1 MPRPRRRATD
11 QLAPPDTGDRVS
23 TAMSL
28 LLTLHRAPTAGW
40 LADATATAA
49 EGIIGATHA
58 LVYFEEHDG
67 RLERHRPASDIRRRV
82 EERLLDAFGPALR
95 GKLDPTRAPLVGQA
109 LDGMSV
115 VCAAPEEALAGV
127 VAEDDATAGGEETRV
142 RFVSIAP
149 LAHAG
154 ERLGALVLFHE
165 ERPDERHV
173 QLFADHVALAAVA
186 LRPASGAREVATADI
201 TRSIFD
207 ERKLEREL
215 QRELSR
221 VERYARDLSLVI
233 IEATN
238 LRLLRERF
246 GRFLVERLVERLG
259 GALAQNSRD
268 IDVIGSYKDRGYAM
282 VLTEAASAGAEVALA
297 RLLSVARQTKLDEGV
312 PGLELHLAAGWASAP
327 ADGTTSE
334 ALFAAAERRMYE
346 AAAEV
351 A

>member
-1 MPRPRRRATD
+1 MPRRRATD
-11 QLAPPDTGDRVS
+11 QIAPPDTNDRVS
-23 TAMSL
+23 TALSL
-28 LLTLHRAPTAGW
+28 LLTLHRAPTTGW

-49 EGIIGATHA
+49 EGVVGATYA
-58 LVYFEEHDG
+58 LVYFEEQDG
-67 RLERHRPASDIRRRV
+67 RLERHRPASDLRRRA
-82 EERLLDAFGPALR
+82 EERLLDAFGPGLR
-95 GKLDPTRAPLVGQA
+95 GKLDPTRAPLIGQA
-109 LDGMSV
+109 LDALSI
-115 VCAAPEEALAGV
+115 VCAPPAEALAGV
-127 VAEDDATAGGEETRV
+127 VSEDDASAGGAEAGV
-142 RFVSIAP
+142 AFVSIAP

-154 ERLGALVLFHE
+154 ERLGALLLFHG

-173 QLFADHVALAAVA
+173 RLFADHVALAAVA
-186 LRPASGAREVATADI
+186 LRPAVEAREAGTADI

-221 VERYARDLSLVI
+221 AERYTRDLSLVI

-246 GRFLVERLVERLG
+246 GRFLADRLFERLG
-259 GALAQNSRD
+259 GTLAQNARD
-268 IDVIGSYKDRGYAM
+268 IDIIGSYKGRGYAM

-297 RLLSVARQTKLDEGV
+297 RLLSVARETKLDERV
-312 PGLELHLAAGWASAP
+312 PGLELHLVAGWANASI
-327 ADGTTSE
+327 DGTTSE